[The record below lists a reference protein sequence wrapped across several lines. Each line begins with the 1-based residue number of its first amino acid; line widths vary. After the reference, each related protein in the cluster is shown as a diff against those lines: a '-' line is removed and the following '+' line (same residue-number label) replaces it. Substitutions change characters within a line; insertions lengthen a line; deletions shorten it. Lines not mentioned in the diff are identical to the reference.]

1 MDGNIERLLATI
13 NEVVLGKEHQVKLVV
28 ACLLSKGHV
37 LLEDLPG
44 MGKTTLSHVVAK
56 AIGMDYNRVQF
67 TSDLLPGD
75 ILGVTVFDQHKSH
88 FEFRKGPIFSQVVLA
103 DEINRATPKAQGA
116 LLEAMEEKQV
126 SVDGITYPLPKPF
139 FVIATQN
146 PATQM
151 GTFPL
156 PESQLDRFLMKI
168 SLGYPTPEVERMLIT
183 GQDRRR
189 LISTVEQAMDAPT
202 LIKTQ
207 LLVQEV
213 HLASTVVDY
222 IQRLVAYTRSGGHFQ
237 VGVSPRGTLALVRA
251 SQAWAYVNGR
261 QHVVPEDVQAVLA
274 SVLEHRLRGSANH
287 TGHEGVSLVNQLF
300 NNVDVLSGDT
310 SKNTTKAS

>member
-1 MDGNIERLLATI
+1 MDPQLEKLVNAISS
-13 NEVVLGKEHQVKLVV
+13 VVLGKEYQVKLLV
-28 ACLLSKGHV
+28 ASLCAKGHV

-44 MGKTTLSHVVAK
+44 MGKTTLSHVIAQVL
-56 AIGMDYNRVQF
+56 GLDYNRIQF

-75 ILGVTVFDQHKSH
+75 ILGVTVFDQNKSE

-126 SVDGITYPLPKPF
+126 SVDGITYMLPKPF

-146 PATQM
+146 PVTQM

-168 SLGYPTPEVERMLIT
+168 SLGYPSPEVERQLIL
-183 GQDRRR
+183 GQDRRSM
-189 LISTVEQAMDAPT
+189 ISSMEQVMDMHM
-202 LIKTQ
+202 LLKIHV
-207 LLVQEV
+207 LVQEV
-213 HLASTVVDY
+213 HLANSVVDY
-222 IQRLVAYTRSGGHFQ
+222 IQRLISYTRSGGHFQ
-237 VGVSPRGTLALVRA
+237 VGISPRGTLALVRA
-251 SQAWAYVNGR
+251 SQAWAHLHGR
-261 QHVVPEDVQAVLA
+261 NHVVPEDVQAVLP

-287 TGHEGVSLVNQLF
+287 SGHEGVSLVNQLF
-300 NNVDVLSGDT
+300 NQVDVLSDRAG
-310 SKNTTKAS
+310 